1 MTNNDF
7 GYYFKLTSGEI
18 KLIRNSLEEN
28 GFKDTTN
35 NDWTVLWNI
44 GVIKYEIYHCLTAY

>member
-28 GFKDTTN
+28 GFKDTAN
-35 NDWTVLWNI
+35 ND
-44 GVIKYEIYHCLTAY
+44 